1 MTERAGPPLVLVAAV
16 ARNGVIG
23 RAGALP
29 WRLPGD
35 LKHFRARTW
44 GRPMIM
50 GRKTWESI
58 GKPLP
63 GRRSIVV
70 SRDRGFAAPGA
81 EVAADIDAAISLAGR
96 IAADMAAPDVAVIG
110 GGEIYRA
117 TIDRAARLALT
128 EVDLAPEGDAVFPR
142 IEPAMWRETGRDLHP
157 PGPGD
162 EAGYAFVD
170 YERIDYS
177 GRQKTV
183 AGR

>member
-1 MTERAGPPLVLVAAV
+1 VSLPLVLVAAV

-23 RAGALP
+23 RNGALP

-35 LKHFRARTW
+35 LKHFRAVTW

-58 GKPLP
+58 GRPLP

-70 SRDRGFAAPGA
+70 TRDYGFAAPGA
-81 EVAADIDAAISLAGR
+81 EIAPDIDAALALAGR
-96 IAADMAAPDVAVIG
+96 IASDMGAPDIAVIG

-117 TIDRAARLALT
+117 TIDRAARLAIT
-128 EVDLAPEGDAVFPR
+128 EVDLAPDGDAVFPR
-142 IEPAMWRETGRDLHP
+142 IDPALWRETAREPHP

-162 EAGYAFVD
+162 EAACAFVD
-170 YERIDYS
+170 YERVDCS
-177 GRQKTV
+177 ARQKTV